1 MFENFLRSLQ
11 LHNFD
16 NRLIFNIHWQT
27 SVKLISRGWLLMAAQ
42 IKPTSFQKCDIF
54 INVPTFESNCVFT
67 FYILYLSVQYLYF
80 RPRSLYCSQKAR
92 VIPQN
97 WTSVLHLDTIRRGL
111 EHITTSYF
119 TQASSELKENPRK
132 KKVLSMFPTNL
143 ASGDSAQIP
152 LS

>member
-1 MFENFLRSLQ
+1 
-11 LHNFD
+11 
-16 NRLIFNIHWQT
+16 
-27 SVKLISRGWLLMAAQ
+27 MAAQ

-132 KKVLSMFPTNL
+132 KGSFNVPN
-143 ASGDSAQIP
+143 
-152 LS
+152 